1 MPEVDV
7 SFWIPVFSRADGAPR
22 LSWFLPYVFV
32 DSGAAMAAGRE
43 IYGFAKSVVD
53 VEVARDG
60 ESLATLQV
68 HGPVLP
74 RYGPDATVVRR
85 TLLSVAK
92 SRGPDLA
99 LAASVREL
107 FARRFVDARM
117 NLVFLKQFRQAVAGD
132 RASYQ
137 AIVEADATVTAMRSW
152 RPLLSP
158 YEVTVCDFDSHPL
171 ATELGLGRGPLA
183 STFGGSADMD
193 FVMNAG
199 REVYGAR

>member
-1 MPEVDV
+1 M
-7 SFWIPVFSRADGAPR
+7 
-22 LSWFLPYVFV
+22 
-32 DSGAAMAAGRE
+32 
-43 IYGFAKSVVD
+43 
-53 VEVARDG
+53 
-60 ESLATLQV
+60 
-68 HGPVLP
+68 LP

-199 REVYGAR
+199 REVYGARRRCRPPRSSEPTAPDMVYAREIRCVRPLRHSPAATSPTRRSIARSR